1 MMKRWM
7 SMGMALCLTAASL
20 AGCSGTKDAAESTQA
35 EAETSAEEAAA
46 EEETAKESDLDKL
59 TFTYVTS
66 PLNVPTIIEKNQGI
80 FEKTFGDMGIEVDYA
95 ELTSGADQTQALASG
110 DVQVL
115 YAVGGTSVILSAANG
130 ADIKV
135 LNMYSRSP
143 KAFCMYSKD
152 ESLTTPESLRGKTI
166 AGPTGT
172 NLHELLVSYLATA
185 GMTIDDVNYVNMSI
199 PDAKAGLDGGSVD
212 VALVAGATAYNA
224 GKQGYHLVADGEG
237 LIKAIIAVAVTQK
250 FYDEHPEIIEKLEE
264 AQTEIADFMEEKPD
278 ETMAGTFTR
287 SEALSRTSSAPTV
300 FPPGNSR
307 CWHTNSRPS
316 TTPGK
321 KKAPNLSSCVLPI
334 KKAYAA
340 NSSRMA
346 SPHRTELPA
355 AVNCSIIWKYTQMS
369 QLSIHTRSSKTAGT
383 ISGISKPTPT
393 GTMLP
398 DFSSPGRSSMPLAA
412 PPRRSR
418 TSLSPM
424 SHAIRAIWQ
433 TCSTCQNPC
442 ATIPKQ
448 MYPVTETM

>member
-7 SMGMALCLTAASL
+7 AMGMALCLTAASL

-35 EAETSAEEAAA
+35 EAETSA

-199 PDAKAGLDGGSVD
+199 PDAKAGLRRRLPGG
-212 VALVAGATAYNA
+212 N
-224 GKQGYHLVADGEG
+224 
-237 LIKAIIAVAVTQK
+237 
-250 FYDEHPEIIEKLEE
+250 
-264 AQTEIADFMEEKPD
+264 
-278 ETMAGTFTR
+278 
-287 SEALSRTSSAPTV
+287 
-300 FPPGNSR
+300 
-307 CWHTNSRPS
+307 
-316 TTPGK
+316 
-321 KKAPNLSSCVLPI
+321 
-334 KKAYAA
+334 
-340 NSSRMA
+340 
-346 SPHRTELPA
+346 PA
-355 AVNCSIIWKYTQMS
+355 ALHCKQLRQQPEPRLHCRRPDLLLHPGSILLRSISHLCKWRVSTKSPVILWTI
-369 QLSIHTRSSKTAGT
+369 LS
-383 ISGISKPTPT
+383 
-393 GTMLP
+393 
-398 DFSSPGRSSMPLAA
+398 
-412 PPRRSR
+412 
-418 TSLSPM
+418 
-424 SHAIRAIWQ
+424 
-433 TCSTCQNPC
+433 N
-442 ATIPKQ
+442 
-448 MYPVTETM
+448 